1 MTQITQLDL
10 FAGIPVAD
18 YAAARPWDERL
29 LGAPPHSSPRT
40 PMTAVWDGKQ
50 IRSPGSGGVAP
61 AQQRGGRDAPVPRS
75 CSNYADLVA
84 TQCGEER
91 NRCNPQAWITLF

>member
-29 LGAPPHSSPRT
+29 LGALPHSSPRT
-40 PMTAVWDGKQ
+40 PMTAVWDGKP
-50 IRSPGSGGVAP
+50 IRAPGSGGDAP
-61 AQQRGGRDAPVPRS
+61 APRS
-75 CSNYADLVA
+75 GSNYSDLGA
-84 TQCGEER
+84 T
-91 NRCNPQAWITLF
+91 